1 MYGPPFSPLFH
12 SNLYNVIG
20 EPLSDGAWKK
30 NDNDKVSFQLV
41 WWHETRQWTFFFKV
55 RLSHFPYFSVC
66 YQFLEWVGAKLK
78 LRFSVV
84 LFNLN
89 FSRQV
94 GRQMKNFLVNQNAVQ
109 RTVIFDFW
117 QLTTFYKREHAA
129 LYLTALMELHVF
141 HLKITFNDY
150 IITPLTLETMGK
162 RLTVLC
168 ETKRNEMVL
177 CETVRNGTLRNVTPC
192 KVIRNSE
199 SR

>member
-1 MYGPPFSPLFH
+1 MNRVWQEGAYVSIWTVSGVHSRPLCMGHPFHPYSIPICTMWLESH
-12 SNLYNVIG
+12 CLMVP
-20 EPLSDGAWKK
+20 ERKK

-66 YQFLEWVGAKLK
+66 YQFLEWVGAELK
-78 LRFSVV
+78 LHFSVV

-141 HLKITFNDY
+141 HSKITFNDY
-150 IITPLTLETMGK
+150 IMITL
-162 RLTVLC
+162 
-168 ETKRNEMVL
+168 
-177 CETVRNGTLRNVTPC
+177 
-192 KVIRNSE
+192 
-199 SR
+199 